1 MDKQT
6 AANRRKDIKQA
17 KQFASSMTG
26 VPESQIKRGSHPV
39 AGPTSRKTPAKGK
52 KAK

>member
-6 AANRRKDIKQA
+6 PENRRKDIKQA

-26 VPESQIKRGSHPV
+26 VPAKDIGRGKHPV
-39 AGPTSRKTPAKGK
+39 AGPQKKPAKGK
-52 KAK
+52 AK